1 MKKQNL
7 VIGLATLVVTFFAWT
22 QAREIPFQGLRG
34 GLGPAFFPY
43 LLMASMAL
51 LGVVFVLLALF
62 TPAGVQAQPEKKHY
76 GLLLLI
82 VGLSAIYG
90 FFFEKMG
97 FAQTT
102 WLFLTVSMLAF
113 SVKWWKS
120 MILSSGITGI
130 LYVVFI
136 NIFKAP
142 LP

>member
-34 GLGPAFFPY
+34 GLGPAFFPS

-51 LGVVFVLLALF
+51 IGVVFVFLAWF
-62 TPAGVQAQPEKKHY
+62 TPAGVQAPPEKKHY
-76 GLLLLI
+76 GLLALI
-82 VGLSAIYG
+82 VGLSAVYG
-90 FFFEKMG
+90 FFFEKLG
-97 FAQTT
+97 FSRST
-102 WLFLTVSMLAF
+102 WLFLALTMLAF
-113 SVKWWKS
+113 RVKWWKS
-120 MILSSGITGI
+120 MILSSGITGV

-136 NIFKAP
+136 HLFKAP